1 MKKKILNLKFSVFDK
16 YFNSNNYKEQEK
28 RIEEFLKIK
37 NKNIDYSKL
46 LKEKD
51 DNKKLYDKD
60 QRKNELKEIE
70 SIMYIDKKF
79 ELNKLKIKK
88 YLELLDSIYRLLEKG
103 RIEYQ
108 LTEDILNKRKKSVQ
122 NYYMAFINIFKGKI
136 IKLNERQI
144 KRRKSLNNKEIE
156 EYKKNYNIVK
166 RDFSPDIN
174 KLRTVL
180 VKSHMKKSLKNIGNI
195 YILLMILIMKL
206 IDIIKNL

>member
-1 MKKKILNLKFSVFDK
+1 
-16 YFNSNNYKEQEK
+16 
-28 RIEEFLKIK
+28 
-37 NKNIDYSKL
+37 
-46 LKEKD
+46 
-51 DNKKLYDKD
+51 
-60 QRKNELKEIE
+60 
-70 SIMYIDKKF
+70 MYIDKKL
-79 ELNKLKIKK
+79 ELNKLKKKK

-174 KLRTVL
+174 KLSTVL